1 MTEKELVAEIKR
13 IGALPSRG
21 NYAGYL
27 KLKQELVEVRRRKS
41 QFINMT
47 EHEKIDV
54 SIDIGTKY
62 HRAIT
67 GSLIRQQKEK
77 ATVQVDIYDVLKA
90 FEITCP
96 ARQHALKK
104 LLLAGGRGSKS
115 ERTDL
120 EEARNSIK
128 RAVELL

>member
-21 NYAGYL
+21 NYVGYL
-27 KLKQELVEVRRRKS
+27 KLKQELIEVRHRKS
-41 QFINMT
+41 QINMT

-67 GSLIRQQKEK
+67 GSLLRQQKEK

-120 EEARNSIK
+120 EEAHNSIK
-128 RAVELL
+128 RAIELL